1 MATIRRYFGIIGF
14 FVVALL
20 APQVARA
27 ACVNDTD
34 CPDAQCGGQICDW
47 SKLPQTPQTCKP
59 AGTQPQGIDGWC
71 TTDAD
76 CKCKTE
82 GATCVN
88 SQCTRTLP
96 MSAGNGG
103 ASGTAGTGSSAA
115 GGSAAGSSA
124 AGSSAAGASSST
136 DSSSGSSGCSIAAG
150 AGGTPRGSLGF
161 AVGAVC
167 ALGLLGSRRR
177 KRTAV

>member
-1 MATIRRYFGIIGF
+1 MTTIRRYFGVIGLF
-14 FVVALL
+14 AVALF

-47 SKLPQTPQTCKP
+47 SKLPQTPQTCTP
-59 AGTQPQGIDGWC
+59 AGTQPQGTDGWC

-82 GATCVN
+82 GATCLN

-103 ASGTAGTGSSAA
+103 ATGTAGTGS
-115 GGSAAGSSA
+115 SAAGSSA
-124 AGSSAAGASSST
+124 AGSSAAGASSTT
-136 DSSSGSSGCSIAAG
+136 DSSSGSSGCSF
-150 AGGTPRGSLGF
+150 AGGAPRGSLGLAF
-161 AVGAVC
+161 GAAC
-167 ALGLLGSRRR
+167 ALGMLGARRR
-177 KRTAV
+177 KRAAA